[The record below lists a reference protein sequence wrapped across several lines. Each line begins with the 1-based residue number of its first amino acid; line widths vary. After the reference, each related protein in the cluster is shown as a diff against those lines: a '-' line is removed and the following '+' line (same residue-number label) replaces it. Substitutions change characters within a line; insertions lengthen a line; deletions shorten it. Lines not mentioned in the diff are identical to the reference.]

1 MTQHASHSYG
11 WAPFDILKNMKA
23 HHHVGTVIFDQPITV
38 KNGEKIEMD
47 LTVTWDGTVKPD
59 EDPWL
64 PTADDMAKF
73 PVPKSSFTLSKAF
86 ELKQSMEK
94 LTSVMANTGVSAEV
108 FTQEMHKLK
117 AILEQEVTAGLIPP
131 IGWDEDPPSLKD
143 EANAKAEL
151 MKFLDAKEAQ
161 SLLNAMQQQEAE
173 QVTKLKPLFSSQSTL
188 SWAQINEAL
197 GKAEMTIKAD
207 GTFETTVSKPDPVF
221 GERVARAEYER
232 DCRSRENIQRQIDAT
247 ERLVE
252 AYRKSLRVVTD
263 RIERYEITHDLVQPA
278 PTQPTRMI
286 TLTDGE

>member
-1 MTQHASHSYG
+1 
-11 WAPFDILKNMKA
+11 MKG
-23 HHHVGTVIFDQPITV
+23 HHVCTVIFDEPITV
-38 KNGEKIEMD
+38 KNGEKMD
-47 LTVTWDGTVKPD
+47 LTVTWDDTLKPD

-64 PTADDMAKF
+64 PPADDMAL
-73 PVPKSSFTLSKAF
+73 PKIESSFTTSKAF
-86 ELKQSMEK
+86 ALKQSIQT
-94 LTSVMANTGVSAEV
+94 LTNAMANTGVSAEV
-108 FTQEMHKLK
+108 FAQEMHKLK
-117 AILEQEVTAGLIPP
+117 VLLEQEVMAGLIPP
-131 IGWDEDPPSLKD
+131 IGWAEEQPSLKD

-197 GKAEMTIKAD
+197 GKAEMIIKKD
-207 GTFETTVSKPDPVF
+207 GTFETTVSAPDPVF

-232 DCRSRENIQRQIDAT
+232 DCRSRENIQRQLDAT

-252 AYRKSLRVVTD
+252 AYRKSLKVVND

-278 PTQPTRMI
+278 PAQPTRMI